1 MNLESFNNTS
11 KKYLNSTLFKLILF
25 SIFILFFYNV
35 ISDILLFFGIETT
48 NVYLYLSWL
57 MFILLLVVII
67 PATNGVINKV
77 SI

>member
-57 MFILLLVVII
+57 MFILLLVVIM

-77 SI
+77 SL